1 MARTGLIPP
10 DEISEKYRD
19 LFSEDY
25 VGDRNIIRLLANDP
39 PLLEVLFTCTEVM
52 TRHFTPREEELIVL
66 ATARASN
73 AEYEWH
79 QHVDLAR
86 DADISTAEIRAIGRD
101 DFAQFSD
108 DERTL
113 LRYTEA
119 VASTEVTDDIHADV
133 AAVYDSAQ
141 LVALQ
146 MFAGFYIGHSHVVRA
161 EALSFEEGEF
171 VGWTPS
177 DQRIKKLFG
186 ESSGS

>member
-10 DEISEKYRD
+10 GEISEEYRD

-25 VGDRNIIRLLANDP
+25 VGDRNIIRLQANDP
-39 PLLEVLFTCTEVM
+39 PLLESLFTSTEVM
-52 TRHFTPREEELIVL
+52 TRHFTSREEELIAL

-86 DADISTAEIRAIGRD
+86 DAGISTSEIRAIGGD
-101 DFAQFSD
+101 DFEQFSD

-119 VASTEVTDDIHADV
+119 VASAEVTDDTHADV

-141 LVALQ
+141 LVALE
-146 MFAGFYIGHSHVVRA
+146 MFVGFYIGHSHVVRA
-161 EALSFEEGEF
+161 EGLSFEQGEF

-177 DQRIKKLFG
+177 DQQIEKIFG
-186 ESSGS
+186 